1 VRLFESSF
9 DKHSVFAKAGEIDQQ
24 ELVKKSC
31 ITVKQLPLHLKCALM
46 YGANKTNSQT
56 LHQFLA
62 AMTRLVDSAP
72 AEQALIAQVQVLMEP
87 LLIDD
92 DWLQAEL
99 TQAHPLHPQQF

>member
-1 VRLFESSF
+1 
-9 DKHSVFAKAGEIDQQ
+9 
-24 ELVKKSC
+24 
-31 ITVKQLPLHLKCALM
+31 M
-46 YGANKTNSQT
+46 YEANKTNSQT

-99 TQAHPLHPQQF
+99 TQAHPLHPQQFLIYADPQARFSVVSLVCGPGQSTPIHDHTVWGGNGLIAW